1 MRNDFNI
8 ADEFATMVAAKVVDI
23 LEEKGL
29 VIADNA
35 SCSKEQQTQTLS
47 TALYSINEVCERVK
61 ISKATLNRHRK
72 CGYITPSCY
81 VGRTPRF
88 SEVDIDKYLRIFN
101 SEK

>member
-1 MRNDFNI
+1 MRNDLNI
-8 ADEFATMVAAKVVDI
+8 ADEFATMVAAKVVDF

-35 SCSKEQQTQTLS
+35 SCSKEQQTLS
-47 TALYSINEVCERVK
+47 PTLYSINEVCERMR

-81 VGRTPRF
+81 VGRSPRF

>member
-8 ADEFATMVAAKVVDI
+8 ADEFAAMVAAKVIEI

-29 VIADNA
+29 VMAA
-35 SCSKEQQTQTLS
+35 GTSCSNNQQEQS
-47 TALYSINEVCERVK
+47 SILYSINEVCERVK

-81 VGRTPRF
+81 VGRSPRF

>member
-1 MRNDFNI
+1 MRNDLNI
-8 ADEFATMVAAKVVDI
+8 ADEFATMVAAKVVEI

-29 VIADNA
+29 VLADSA
-35 SCSKEQQTQTLS
+35 SCSEDQQALS
-47 TALYSINEVCERVK
+47 PTLYSINEVCERVR

-81 VGRTPRF
+81 VGRSPRF
-88 SEVDIDKYLRIFN
+88 SEVDIDKYLRLFN